1 MNRKTKLIIVLLVVI
16 ICGSCIA
23 FLKGRLQNQTATI
36 AVTQA
41 SKIRS
46 LVTKQN
52 IVNVSL
58 PLDNET
64 WKHGITVPG
73 VRVQNESIIEEKWN
87 ISNTKNGN
95 LIVNGTHT
103 DITLAAAHAAG
114 LKFAWLFNAKLLG
127 LHINFSETPYLHT
140 VVSSNPDVFLRFY
153 VGINRSSAENKIVDV
168 YNITEIDKTLGVIW
182 INVSYPQYG
191 KEINHFKMH
200 HVTINVAKRLQDYLP
215 DVLQLNMSDQIIVG
229 LQIREYL
236 IGYEAVNNSYS
247 TVINSMYLTK
257 EPIYDLIPS
266 SGSGSSVDEGT
277 VAYVIRKTDI
287 VGSREDCP
295 YLQRVYISYTMDAPQ
310 NTRYTIYL
318 LCKEFKEVNG
328 TQVIGNLTAVRIG
341 FVFLHTLSNM
351 QEIGTYIDWR
361 RPIQLD
367 HDFEPLAT
375 LNTTM
380 NVGDYAILFT
390 VEEQSQL
397 LSFLKNNHLKT
408 TIQLHD
414 VSFTFSTLQYSAFIF
429 HTINAE
435 VLIIASIFTLTIA
448 GVLPAFLMFYL
459 FYLYKRNKLKEGKG
473 TIMIVAIVGLALRL
487 ILAPVTAYADD
498 TQIFAELGALYFGSG
513 VLGAQWVSLPGF
525 VYLETVSYFPYA
537 LLRAFG
543 FHDYQFLFLD
553 IYSVELLFTKIPSIL
568 GDFGSFYYI
577 QKMATKYAPDKKI
590 LLPGLYLLNPLTVYI
605 SGILGQFDPI
615 FIFAVIASIYYLVA
629 EYNSFKAT
637 IFSGFAA
644 ILNPVGIATFI
655 QLLVNVYFR
664 SGRKDMI
671 KRLLLGTGIFT
682 VAMLPFFFEAKSP
695 VVLASFERLIGAV
708 PGETFYGKNYNFYAY
723 GTLINSSVG
732 YGLTFRFLLEMLG
745 FELGSIFFP
754 YVAASIF
761 LVFVGIFTY
770 KICKAHAKTTHG
782 LIYTGTFMLVVT
794 SLFQLTFPTIFDQFA
809 IWIAGLLLVSYILC
823 QNRKFLLIFT
833 TICISTG
840 FIYIIIWRNYLHL
853 ISGVEVAPLV
863 NPSITNLAS
872 ALIGVLYS
880 IILFIILAIIVNMW
894 MQKAH
899 QFQKINS

>member
-1 MNRKTKLIIVLLVVI
+1 MAL
-16 ICGSCIA
+16 A
-23 FLKGRLQNQTATI
+23 
-36 AVTQA
+36 QA
-41 SKIRS
+41 SKILS

-64 WKHGITVPG
+64 WKHGITVPFVPSPSG
-73 VRVQNESIIEEKWN
+73 EIIEEKWN
-87 ISNTKNGN
+87 VSNTENGS
-95 LIVNGTHT
+95 LIINGTYGE
-103 DITLAAAHAAG
+103 ITWTTAHKAG
-114 LKFAWLFNAKLLG
+114 LKYAWLFNAKLLG

-153 VGINRSSAENKIVDV
+153 VGINQSSAEGKIVDIC
-168 YNITEIDKTLGVIW
+168 NITEIDNTLGVTW

-191 KEINHFKMH
+191 KEINDFKMH
-200 HVTINVAKRLQDYLP
+200 HITIDIAKRLQDYLP

-236 IGYEAVNNSYS
+236 IEYEAVNNSYS
-247 TVINSMYLTK
+247 TLIKSMYLTK

-266 SGSGSSVDEGT
+266 GGSGSSVDEGT
-277 VAYVIRKTDI
+277 VAYVIKKTDI
-287 VGSREDCP
+287 VGSLEEYP

-310 NTRYTIYL
+310 NIRYTIYL
-318 LCKEFKEVNG
+318 LCKESKKANG

-341 FVFLHTLSNM
+341 FVFLHTVSNM

-367 HDFEPLAT
+367 HDFEPLAA
-375 LNTTM
+375 LNVTM
-380 NVGDYAILFT
+380 NVEDYAILFT
-390 VEEQSQL
+390 VEEQTQFF
-397 LSFLKNNHLKT
+397 SFLKNNHLNT

-414 VSFTFSTLQYSAFIF
+414 VLFTFSTLQYSAFTF

-435 VLIIASIFTLTIA
+435 VQMIASIFILTIA
-448 GVLPAFLMFYL
+448 GTLPTCLMFYL
-459 FYLYKRNKLKEGKG
+459 FYLYKKNKLKEDKR
-473 TIMIVAIVGLALRL
+473 TIMTIAIVGLALRL
-487 ILAPVTAYADD
+487 VLAPVTAYADD

-525 VYLETVSYFPYA
+525 VYLETVAYFPYA

-543 FHDYQFLFLD
+543 FQDYQFLFLD

-568 GDFGSFYYI
+568 SDFGSFYYI

-605 SGILGQFDPI
+605 SGVLGQFDPI

-637 IFSGFAA
+637 IFSSFAA

-655 QLLVNVYFR
+655 QLLVNVYFK

-671 KRLLLGTGIFT
+671 KRLLLGTGIFA
-682 VAMLPFFFEAKSP
+682 VALLPFFFEAKSP
-695 VVLASFERLIGAV
+695 VVLASFERLIGAI
-708 PGETFYGKNYNFYAY
+708 PGEPFYGRNLNFYAY
-723 GTLINSSVG
+723 GTLVNSSVG

-754 YVAASIF
+754 YVAALIF
-761 LVFVGIFTY
+761 LTFVGIFTY
-770 KICKAHAKTTHG
+770 KICKTHAKTTHG
-782 LIYTGTFMLVVT
+782 LIYTVTFMLVVT
-794 SLFQLTFPTIFDQFA
+794 SLFQLTFPTIFDQFVV
-809 IWIAGLLLVSYILC
+809 WIGGLLLVSYIIS
-823 QNRKFLLIFT
+823 QNRKFLQVFT
-833 TICISTG
+833 IISVSTG
-840 FIYIIIWRNYLHL
+840 FIYILTWRNYLQL
-853 ISGVEVAPLV
+853 ISGVETVPLGNPIVAT
-863 NPSITNLAS
+863 IAS
-872 ALIGVLYS
+872 AFIGTLYS
-880 IILFIILAIIVNMW
+880 LILLIIIIITLKMW
-894 MQKAH
+894 MQKKTPS
-899 QFQKINS
+899 KIEEVLD